1 MKHMAEQVIG
11 SEMLTGACKSSGTES
26 TATNKNQY
34 FQWPKSLYKML
45 RI

>member
-11 SEMLTGACKSSGTES
+11 SEMHTRTWRSSGTEN

-34 FQWPKSLYKML
+34 F
-45 RI
+45 

>member
-26 TATNKNQY
+26 YSNE
-34 FQWPKSLYKML
+34 
-45 RI
+45 